1 MPSSIFYC
9 IHTIFYIIIYWILFE
24 VYFVKKSF
32 LWHFKLSTNCHV
44 LWDTLQL
51 IYLNSSLISNSVI
64 LKTLWCIRLHYTYCA
79 VPTCRTAE
87 PWVNTGHMCSAHLSC
102 KGGTVPTRISA
113 KNTKIVWGG
122 KLFKRTVH
130 VISCAQTLEKMYS
143 WFTNLYLMSKM
154 SKISLVF
161 YLKLD

>member
-1 MPSSIFYC
+1 
-9 IHTIFYIIIYWILFE
+9 L
-24 VYFVKKSF
+24 SF
-32 LWHFKLSTNCHV
+32 
-44 LWDTLQL
+44 
-51 IYLNSSLISNSVI
+51 LNSSLISNSVI
-64 LKTLWCIRLHYTYCA
+64 LKTLWCIHLHYTYCA
-79 VPTCRTAE
+79 VPACRTAE

-102 KGGTVPTRISA
+102 KGGTVPIRISA

-154 SKISLVF
+154 SKISFVF
-161 YLKLD
+161 YLIRFHCVFSMKPTFGSKQQSQEGYRQKISLLK